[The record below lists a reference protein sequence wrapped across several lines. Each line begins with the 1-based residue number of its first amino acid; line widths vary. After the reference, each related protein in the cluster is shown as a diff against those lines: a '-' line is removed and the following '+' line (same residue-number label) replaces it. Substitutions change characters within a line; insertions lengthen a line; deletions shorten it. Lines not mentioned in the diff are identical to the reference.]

1 MRHVGDRRLV
11 ERRQGRLV
19 IADRAITIQNVPEG
33 TATAA
38 AMQPAGYS
46 AAKQFW
52 GAVLT
57 SVPQVPGALVAW
69 FAVEQTEGFYRPRLG
84 SLPSSIAS

>member
-1 MRHVGDRRLV
+1 
-11 ERRQGRLV
+11 
-19 IADRAITIQNVPEG
+19 
-33 TATAA
+33 
-38 AMQPAGYS
+38 MQPAGYS

-69 FAVEQTEGFYRPRLG
+69 FAVEQIEGFYRPR
-84 SLPSSIAS
+84 SPPSSIAS